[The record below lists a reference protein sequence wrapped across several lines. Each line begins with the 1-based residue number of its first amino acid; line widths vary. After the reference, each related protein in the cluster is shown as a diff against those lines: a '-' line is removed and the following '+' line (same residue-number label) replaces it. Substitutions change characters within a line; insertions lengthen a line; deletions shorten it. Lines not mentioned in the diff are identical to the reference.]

1 MYKFIWALS
10 KHIYVTGGVASGI
23 GKGVVTAS
31 IAKILQWRGYRVD
44 VIKID
49 PYLNVDPGTL
59 NPIEHGEVFVCEK
72 RWTFSPIPELR
83 FEIAEV
89 DQDFGTY
96 ERFLD
101 KEMHPSNNIT
111 SGQVYLSVILA
122 ERQGRFLGR
131 TIQVIPH
138 ITDEVKRRIKMVEEK
153 RAPDVLVIEIG
164 GTVGDIEAMPF
175 LEAVRQLRLE
185 KGKCS
190 TLLVHVTLVPYLKTI
205 RQLKT
210 KPTQHSVKTLQSL
223 GLQPDVIIARS
234 ELPLDDES
242 RRKISL
248 YSNLPY
254 KAVIPTPDLEVSYE
268 VPLVFE
274 KEGLGNYIVDCLCL
288 KRRPLRV
295 EEYREWRG
303 VVESFKKDYGRS
315 IRIAMPGKYVSI
327 KDSYISIYESLLHSA
342 AKAGVNIDIKYVD
355 SEKIEK
361 EPSRMYDLYSDVEG
375 ILLTPG
381 FGRRGAE
388 GLIMT
393 AKYAL
398 ENDIPLLGI
407 CFGAQLLFIS
417 YMRYFVGLK
426 DANSTELDPDT
437 PHPVVDLLPEQRYVK
452 HKGASMRLGSY
463 KILVREGTRLYNA
476 YKRRVIYE
484 RFRHRYHI
492 IRKYAEFAEKYGM
505 VVSSTDESGRVVNS
519 IEVKDKSWIVGVQ
532 FHPEFK
538 SRPGRPSPIYLDFVK
553 AAINAKD
560 KK

>member
-1 MYKFIWALS
+1 MS
-10 KHIYVTGGVASGI
+10 KHIYVTGGVVSGI

-31 IAKILQWRGYRVD
+31 IAKILQWRSYNVD

-59 NPIEHGEVFVCEK
+59 NPIEHGEVFVCEE
-72 RWTFSPIPELR
+72 RWSFSPLPELR
-83 FEIAEV
+83 FNIAEV

-101 KEMHPSNNIT
+101 KEIHPSNNIT

-122 ERQGRFLGR
+122 ERQRRLLGR

-153 RAPDVLVIEIG
+153 SKPDILIIEIG

-185 KGKCS
+185 KGRCS

-234 ELPLDDES
+234 ELPLDEES

-248 YSNLPY
+248 YSNVPY
-254 KAVIPTPDLEVSYE
+254 NAVIPNPDLKVSYE

-274 KEGLGNYIVDCLCL
+274 REGLGDYIVEHLCL
-288 KRRPLRV
+288 ECKSLR
-295 EEYREWRG
+295 EEDYLEWKSI
-303 VVESFKKDYGRS
+303 VESFKKDYGKR

-342 AKAGVNIDIKYVD
+342 AKAGVNIDIVYVD

-361 EPSRMYDLYSDVEG
+361 EPSKMDDFYSDVDG

-381 FGRRGAE
+381 FGRRGSE
-388 GLIMT
+388 GLILS
-393 AKYAL
+393 AKYAI

-437 PHPVVDLLPEQRYVK
+437 LHPVVDLLPEQRHVK
-452 HKGASMRLGSY
+452 HKGASMRLGAH
-463 KILVREGTRLYNA
+463 KILVKEDTMLYKA
-476 YKRRVIYE
+476 YKRKIIYE

-492 IRKYAEFAEKYGM
+492 IRRYAEMAEKHGL
-505 VVSSTDESGRVVNS
+505 VISSTDESGRIVNS

-538 SRPGRPSPIYLDFVK
+538 SRPGKPSPIYLDFVK
-553 AAINAKD
+553 AAIGAKD
-560 KK
+560 KI